1 MPNESCCGAHRVEVR
16 NSTGETSR
24 KNRRVSSKS
33 TRTIPKVVNME
44 RYAQAAST
52 TFINRSRASLARLL
66 RFQTSV
72 PDFLPPASTPTEYPP
87 KRRDQKMGAGY
98 RAGLHM
104 LLADPSRHK
113 RLLRLLE
120 RRLQVAA
127 LRLAFRVEHGAGG
140 AVLELCIGLLLQAGG
155 QGDVLRG
162 LHELVEVI

>member
-87 KRRDQKMGAGY
+87 KRRDQKDGGRLPRRPPYAT
-98 RAGLHM
+98 
-104 LLADPSRHK
+104 SRPVPA
-113 RLLRLLE
+113 
-120 RRLQVAA
+120 QTVTATA
-127 LRLAFRVEHGAGG
+127 
-140 AVLELCIGLLLQAGG
+140 
-155 QGDVLRG
+155 
-162 LHELVEVI
+162 